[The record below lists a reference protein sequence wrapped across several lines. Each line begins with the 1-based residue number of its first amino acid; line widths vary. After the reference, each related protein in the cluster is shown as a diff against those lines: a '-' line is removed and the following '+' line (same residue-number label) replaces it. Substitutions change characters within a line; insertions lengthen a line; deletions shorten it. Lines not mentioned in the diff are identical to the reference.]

1 MSSDELKCKCF
12 LKCTDGHLLC
22 SGCRELVEVI
32 KRASFNCGHLF
43 ISSYL
48 SMSTFSIFL
57 SSPSLFHQ
65 EFYIG
70 LYSLLLTRVA
80 RSAVASLEEGI
91 QHLRKSPKS
100 STGASLFVCSVFC
113 ICVHGSISITI
124 SNFGTTIAA
133 GRRIKQIKQ
142 KSQPR
147 KLRNK

>member
-1 MSSDELKCKCF
+1 MHRKLSDQLRCLKSCLISSDEFRRMKSKCF

-57 SSPSLFHQ
+57 SSPSLFH
-65 EFYIG
+65 EDFYLG

-100 STGASLFVCSVFC
+100 STGLFVCSVFC
-113 ICVHGSISITI
+113 ICIV
-124 SNFGTTIAA
+124 FVFMD
-133 GRRIKQIKQ
+133 
-142 KSQPR
+142 
-147 KLRNK
+147 LYL